1 MEAGG
6 ALFGY
11 GYTVTS
17 MEDYG
22 YRAVNGRRKVLLW
35 SRDPWT
41 DVDTVEDPEFSL
53 CRPHFEL
60 T

>member
-1 MEAGG
+1 
-6 ALFGY
+6 
-11 GYTVTS
+11 